1 MPGIFR
7 SNNPFNVFLIFFLG
21 IILRIQVFTHTTKP
35 VIMQADG
42 FLYIWMV
49 KDLQS
54 VFGETSILFT
64 IMAYLFV
71 FLQAILLNT
80 FVNKHKMFGKPN
92 YLPAFAYIV
101 ITALRPEWW
110 VFSSALLLNTAIIP
124 VWNNL
129 VGLYKS
135 LHAKSILFS
144 TGLIIG
150 LCSFLYFPA
159 MLFFLL
165 LLVSVLIMRPFRL
178 PEWITGILGLITP
191 YYFLL
196 SVSFLTDTW
205 NLKTFLPVPS
215 WSLVPLVRD
224 RWTFVL
230 ILFISVGLLLG
241 FYYLLNYMNRLAIN
255 SRKAWNLLFYY
266 LILAL
271 VLPFLSDSVNL
282 SYFFLVLPAVAA
294 GMANLFFYPQNRVI
308 PNVLALGMIIYV
320 MLLNFL

>member
-21 IILRIQVFTHTTKP
+21 IILRIHVFINPAKP
-35 VIMQADG
+35 VMMEADG
-42 FLYIWMV
+42 FLYHWLV

-54 VFGETSILFT
+54 VLGKSSILFT

-92 YLPAFAYIV
+92 YLPAFGYIV

-129 VGLYKS
+129 VNLYKS
-135 LHAKSILFS
+135 QHAKSILFS

-159 MLFFLL
+159 SLFFLL

-196 SVSFLTDTW
+196 SISFLTNKW
-205 NLKTFLPVPS
+205 NVKTFIPIPS

-224 RWTFVL
+224 KWNFIL
-230 ILFISVGLLLG
+230 IIFIAIGLIGG
-241 FYYLLNYMNRLAIN
+241 FYFLLNYMNRLAIN

-266 LILAL
+266 LVLASF
-271 VLPFLSDSVNL
+271 LPFLSASTNL
-282 SYFFLVLPAVAA
+282 SYFFLALPPVAA

-308 PNVLALGMIIYV
+308 PNLLALGMVIYV
-320 MLLNFL
+320 MLLNFH